1 MKPPMTRRRV
11 VLRQPL
17 GPSRATSSP
26 ASTGRLT
33 PSTARVAPKRWVI
46 DSSWTLWPARRA
58 SARVTTA
65 GGSAPNARPEIYV
78 ASLYDDGGAP
88 SPNAAGGGLLVWGA
102 PPPGPLPPGGGP
114 HTHRPPPPPP

>member
-65 GGSAPNARPEIYV
+65 GGSAPDARPELPL
-78 ASLYDDGGAP
+78 ASLDDDGGAP
-88 SPNAAGGGLLVWGA
+88 TPSAAGGVFLRPGA
-102 PPPGPLPPGGGP
+102 
-114 HTHRPPPPPP
+114 